1 MSRKR
6 ILAIIICV
14 LLTSC
19 DYSPKLEEENLGEIH
34 IHIDHYKQANQT
46 SSGVKSSYKFTCE
59 EQDCLYIES
68 QIKNKIGILIEFLY
82 PQTSS

>member
-6 ILAIIICV
+6 ILAVIICV

-46 SSGVKSSYKFTCE
+46 SSGVKSSFKFTCE

-68 QIKNKIGILIEFLY
+68 QIKNKIGMLIEFSH
-82 PQTSS
+82 PQISS